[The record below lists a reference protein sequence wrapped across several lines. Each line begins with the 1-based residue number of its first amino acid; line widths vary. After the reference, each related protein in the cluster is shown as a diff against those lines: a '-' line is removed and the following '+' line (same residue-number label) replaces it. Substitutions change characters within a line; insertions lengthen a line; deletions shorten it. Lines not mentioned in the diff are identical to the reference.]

1 MKLDGFKNLYGID
14 PYLQEDNILK
24 SEVNLRKIDI
34 HEVYDS
40 FDLIMLN
47 HSFEHM
53 PDPLNVLK
61 KINSL
66 LLKFKFLMIRIP
78 VMGTKAW
85 NIYRENWF
93 SLDAPRHLHIQTLE
107 SMDIL
112 SSQTG
117 FKIYDVVY

>member
-14 PYLQEDNILK
+14 PYLQEDNILH

-34 HEVYDS
+34 HEVYDF

-61 KINSL
+61 K
-66 LLKFKFLMIRIP
+66 
-78 VMGTKAW
+78 
-85 NIYRENWF
+85 
-93 SLDAPRHLHIQTLE
+93 
-107 SMDIL
+107 
-112 SSQTG
+112 
-117 FKIYDVVY
+117 